1 LFKKRVY
8 FVAVEVVAVD
18 DVAGAAND
26 IEAIIGATT
35 AL

>member
-1 LFKKRVY
+1 MVY
-8 FVAVEVVAVD
+8 LVVVD
-18 DVAGAAND
+18 VVDVAGAAND

>member
-1 LFKKRVY
+1 
-8 FVAVEVVAVD
+8 VAVEVVAVD